1 MSRKLHRCFV
11 LSLESV
17 LFPLKQT
24 HSDSCSLGSAFECLP
39 CASIFWREMSVRE
52 KNGLGVIPIF
62 FYTNLAVFCSIENIN
77 EKFESNRW

>member
-1 MSRKLHRCFV
+1 
-11 LSLESV
+11 
-17 LFPLKQT
+17 
-24 HSDSCSLGSAFECLP
+24 
-39 CASIFWREMSVRE
+39 MSVKE